1 MLRIMIVEKD
11 RAAALKIRSQIPDF
25 FGLKQDIMTPL
36 EVDRDLSHISNPNIN
51 NQVSVVGIADT
62 LSQAMQLYD
71 KFHPHLAICA
81 AQFVQGNVL
90 EFIRQIHIK
99 EKNMHF
105 IVYDHQLDAYILR
118 ELISLGIDAFVLW
131 EELLDGRLNVLLED
145 IHERTKV
152 EATRRQFFFEKA
164 IMDLFNDNAQDYLKQ
179 RDGLFLEKLK
189 RPYYYIYFE
198 RDLFSPLDEMSGQII
213 SLENDSHF
221 FQKLYSVF
229 EAFVDINLYATTCMK
244 IRQFRY
250 LFICEPLNPNILLTK
265 KQLEQSVRYFR
276 NRLNTVGLND
286 TVSFMIYP
294 RPMPLKNHIIL
305 YNQTKYQFYQKYWY
319 RRPTTFFIDPD
330 REFVMKE
337 YSVDFN
343 YLNILMLTKNKDIYS
358 YLDQI
363 FGESIRNKDY
373 GGFKVLF
380 CKVQHYLKITYTGKY
395 TDSFKKKE
403 LQDASLPELL
413 IWLKMNIA
421 NLMEFQEFTTEG
433 ADIDT
438 VNKVVDFI
446 KTNYGNPDLTL
457 DKIAASTIYHSN
469 HLNII
474 FKKGTG
480 ITIMDFVND
489 FRVAVAKH
497 LLLDRELSVQA
508 ISKAVGFHSSQYFA
522 TVFKKKTG
530 SSPSMYRN
538 GVRHKLE

>member
-213 SLENDSHF
+213 SLETTVIF
-221 FQKLYSVF
+221 FKSF
-229 EAFVDINLYATTCMK
+229 
-244 IRQFRY
+244 IRFLR
-250 LFICEPLNPNILLTK
+250 
-265 KQLEQSVRYFR
+265 
-276 NRLNTVGLND
+276 
-286 TVSFMIYP
+286 
-294 RPMPLKNHIIL
+294 H
-305 YNQTKYQFYQKYWY
+305 
-319 RRPTTFFIDPD
+319 
-330 REFVMKE
+330 
-337 YSVDFN
+337 
-343 YLNILMLTKNKDIYS
+343 
-358 YLDQI
+358 
-363 FGESIRNKDY
+363 
-373 GGFKVLF
+373 
-380 CKVQHYLKITYTGKY
+380 
-395 TDSFKKKE
+395 
-403 LQDASLPELL
+403 LL
-413 IWLKMNIA
+413 I
-421 NLMEFQEFTTEG
+421 
-433 ADIDT
+433 
-438 VNKVVDFI
+438 
-446 KTNYGNPDLTL
+446 
-457 DKIAASTIYHSN
+457 
-469 HLNII
+469 
-474 FKKGTG
+474 
-480 ITIMDFVND
+480 
-489 FRVAVAKH
+489 
-497 LLLDRELSVQA
+497 
-508 ISKAVGFHSSQYFA
+508 
-522 TVFKKKTG
+522 
-530 SSPSMYRN
+530 
-538 GVRHKLE
+538 